1 MGFAEFLTIVFIVL
15 KLIGT
20 FDLSWWVVLLPE
32 IVALSFYI
40 VIFIAGLCSTHR
52 MNRSFERMV
61 EKKRKRMNRF

>member
-40 VIFIAGLCSTHR
+40 VIFIAGLCSTR
-52 MNRSFERMV
+52 RRYRSFERMV
-61 EKKRKRMNRF
+61 EKEHKRMNRF